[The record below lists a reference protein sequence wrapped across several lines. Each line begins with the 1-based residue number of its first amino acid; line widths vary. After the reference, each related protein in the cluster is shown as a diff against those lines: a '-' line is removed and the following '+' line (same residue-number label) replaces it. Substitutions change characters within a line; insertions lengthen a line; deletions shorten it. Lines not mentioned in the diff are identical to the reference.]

1 MATYNHGVRVL
12 EEATA
17 LAVPVSG
24 TAGLQVVIGT
34 APINLAKNP
43 AAVNEPTICSSF

>member
-12 EEATA
+12 EEVTA

-34 APINLAKNP
+34 APINLAK
-43 AAVNEPTICSSF
+43 IRQQ